1 MARHAPGTVSAPTA
15 APVVDSRWHD
25 PPVARSLYKGERFG
39 NRPPCAICVGTGVG
53 ERAELRLP
61 YGITV
66 WLCEEHRSAEF
77 QRRRAG
83 RDMVASLSW
92 VWSSA
97 GCMTRRRE
105 KALEVYR
112 RQVLDG
118 RAGRDLPGSYAWA
131 ELRRE
136 AERMFAGG
144 HRPEAVVA
152 LIHGRPSPLPSRR
165 TVYRWHAEGRWR
177 APLT

>member
-1 MARHAPGTVSAPTA
+1 MARSV
-15 APVVDSRWHD
+15 
-25 PPVARSLYKGERFG
+25 YKGERFG
-39 NRPPCAICVGTGVG
+39 NRPPCAICVGKGVG

-66 WLCEEHRSAEF
+66 WLCEEHRSPEF
-77 QRRRAG
+77 QHRRAG

-92 VWSSA
+92 VWSSS

-118 RAGRDLPGSYAWA
+118 RAGRGLPGSYAWP

-136 AERMFAGG
+136 AERMFADG

-152 LIHGRPSPLPSRR
+152 LVRGRPSPRPSSR
-165 TVYRWHAEGRWR
+165 TIRRWHAEGRWHSS
-177 APLT
+177 PT